1 MVKYGVYHENDPIA
15 EINKRNLIDII
26 IIFDERFGERLE
38 IW

>member
-26 IIFDERFGERLE
+26 IMFVGL
-38 IW
+38 